1 MPTTPFASDTSSS
14 ATPRTHRCPRRTR
27 AALHERL
34 ARFIDTRFERGI
46 EAGEI
51 CGYHL
56 EQAAR
61 TRAEL
66 DPLDDHA
73 RLLAVEAAA
82 RLGAAAQRA
91 RVLGDSA
98 AAASLFERT
107 VALLPPDDPQRLE
120 FLIELAHAFREI
132 GQLEEAESRLREAED
147 GGASMGL
154 ESVAQRAALDRAF
167 LRWYTNPSEGT
178 DSVLHAALTA
188 VQLFERIGD
197 DVGLAHT
204 WWLIAEVYWM
214 RLEIGRM
221 QDALDRALAADRGT
235 GSRFRANMQMG
246 LARAAMYGP
255 MPVADAL
262 QLCGELATRSADD
275 RTLSAMLDAHTAYLE
290 AIGGRLE
297 EARSRIAAAGSV
309 LEEVGGQMLVASA
322 HRVHAGQI
330 ELLAGDAATAEAYF
344 RDGYR
349 MLETFGEHGNLAGL
363 AVYLAEALHRL
374 GRDEEAEALVAEAA
388 RGGNPD
394 DAELQILW
402 RLSRARI
409 RATAGEAAEAEQ
421 LAREAV
427 AIADRTDAPSIRADA
442 LLTLAEVLADARVDG
457 DARVAAHAALE
468 LYEAKGNSVGAREA
482 RDRLGLEVSAG

>member
-1 MPTTPFASDTSSS
+1 
-14 ATPRTHRCPRRTR
+14 
-27 AALHERL
+27 
-34 ARFIDTRFERGI
+34 
-46 EAGEI
+46 
-51 CGYHL
+51 
-56 EQAAR
+56 
-61 TRAEL
+61 
-66 DPLDDHA
+66 
-73 RLLAVEAAA
+73 
-82 RLGAAAQRA
+82 
-91 RVLGDSA
+91 VLGDSA

-107 VALLPPDDPQRLE
+107 VALLSVDDPQRLE
-120 FLIELAHAFREI
+120 FLIELAHSFREV
-132 GQLEEAESRLREAED
+132 GQLEEAESALREAAET
-147 GGASMGL
+147 GTSMGL

-178 DSVLHAALTA
+178 ESVLGAALTA
-188 VQLFERIGD
+188 VPLFERIGD
-197 DVGLAHT
+197 GVGLAQT

-214 RLEIGRM
+214 RLELVRM
-221 QDALDRALAADRGT
+221 QDALERALEADRGAVT
-235 GSRFRANMQMG
+235 RLRASTQMA

-262 QLCGELATRSADD
+262 RLCGELATQTDDD
-275 RTLSAMLDAHTAYLE
+275 RTLAAMLDAHTAYLE

-297 EARSRIAAAGSV
+297 DARSRIAAAGSV

-330 ELLAGDAATAEAYF
+330 ELLAGDAAAAEAYF
-344 RDGYR
+344 RDGYE

-374 GRDEEAEALVAEAA
+374 GRNEEADSLVDQAA

-409 RATAGEAAEAEQ
+409 RASAGDLSEAER

-427 AIADRTDAPSIRADA
+427 ALAGRTDATSMRGDA
-442 LLTLAEVLADARVDG
+442 LLTLADVLASAGANG
-457 DARVAAHAALE
+457 DAREAARAALE
-468 LYEAKGNSVGAREA
+468 LYEAKGNGVGAREA